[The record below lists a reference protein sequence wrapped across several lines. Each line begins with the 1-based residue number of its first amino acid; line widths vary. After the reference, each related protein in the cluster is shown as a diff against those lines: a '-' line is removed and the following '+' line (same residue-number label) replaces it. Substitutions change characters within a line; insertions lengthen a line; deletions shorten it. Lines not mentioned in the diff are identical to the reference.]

1 MKNHSLSTLTG
12 INLIF
17 VFGASLLG
25 PLYAIYV
32 KEEIGGDILAIGWAF
47 AIYMVTVGVVSYIAG
62 KMGDK
67 IKEKEY
73 LLAVGYFIRV
83 IGFFCY
89 TLISTIGGLFFLQL
103 LLGIGEAIANPSFKS
118 IYSVHLDDG
127 RESTQWGIWDM
138 FYSIMV
144 GIATIIGAVVVNS
157 FGFNIL
163 FYTMSLLAFIAF
175 LVLLFQPR
183 KLL

>member
-1 MKNHSLSTLTG
+1 MKNRSLRTLIG

-47 AIYMVTVGVVSYIAG
+47 AIYMITVGVISYTAG

-73 LLAVGYFIRV
+73 LVAVGYLVRAV
-83 IGFFCY
+83 GFFCY
-89 TLISTIGGLFFLQL
+89 TLISSITGLLLLQFF
-103 LLGIGEAIANPSFKS
+103 LGIGEAIANPAFKS
-118 IYSVHLDDG
+118 IYSIHLDDG
-127 RESTQWGIWDM
+127 RESTQWGVCDM
-138 FYSIMV
+138 TYSMTV
-144 GIATIIGAVVVNS
+144 GIATIIGAVVVDN

-163 FYTMSLLAFIAF
+163 FYAMSSLAIIAF